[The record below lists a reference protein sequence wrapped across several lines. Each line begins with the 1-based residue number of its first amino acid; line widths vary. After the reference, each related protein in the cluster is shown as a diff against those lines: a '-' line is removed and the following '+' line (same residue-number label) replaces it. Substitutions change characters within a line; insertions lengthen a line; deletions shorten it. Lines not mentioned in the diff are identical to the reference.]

1 MRYWMMKC
9 EPKAYSIED
18 LKNAPMQTT
27 TWEGVR
33 NYQARNMIRDE
44 IKKGDLS
51 FFYYSNV
58 KTPGVMGIMEITKEG
73 YPDDTAWNPEHKYY
87 DPVSTPDNPRWYQV
101 DVKLV
106 EIFPMVISLSDL
118 RNVPQ
123 LMDLWILRKGNRLSV
138 TPVSENHWNEVLSLR
153 NTSLVL

>member
-9 EPKAYSIED
+9 EPKAYSIDD
-18 LKNAPMQTT
+18 LQNAPNQTT

-44 IKKGDLS
+44 IKKGDLA
-51 FFYYSNV
+51 FFYHSNTKV
-58 KTPGVMGIMEITKEG
+58 PGIAGIMEIAKSG
-73 YPDDTAWNPEHKYY
+73 YPDFTAWDPEHKYY

-106 EIFPMVISLSDL
+106 KIFPSIISLTDL
-118 RNVPQ
+118 RSVPK
-123 LMDLWILRKGNRLSV
+123 LADLWILRKGNRLSV
-138 TPVSENHWNEVLSLR
+138 TPVTETQWNDVLCLE
-153 NTSLVL
+153 